1 MELLKAPIPGQSLT
15 DEPKNYPWENPP
27 EITDPEEAIAMHMSK
42 FNDPEVIDNML
53 DLLDIGFPVRA
64 LAESIL
70 TASVAAGWHSIDVS
84 LIVAP
89 FIHEHIISMAN
100 EAGISYVEGFEKDE
114 EAAQEKER
122 QFILAKATKMLKN
135 TPKEERDAGYDM
147 AMESLGILD
156 KPEAEYETLQGG
168 ETDMEAPMMEQEETP
183 MMDDSM
189 IETEEEPQQMQ
200 RGLMARG

>member
-15 DEPKNYPWENPP
+15 DEPKNYAWENPP

-89 FIHEHIISMAN
+89 FMHEHIISMAN
-100 EAGISYVEGFEKDE
+100 EAGVSYVEGFEKDE

-122 QFILAKATKMLKN
+122 QFILAKAAQMLEK
-135 TPKEERDAGYDM
+135 TPKGKQDAGYDM

-156 KPEAEYETLQGG
+156 KPEADYDTIK
-168 ETDMEAPMMEQEETP
+168 EETP
-183 MMDDSM
+183 EMDDSLM
-189 IETEEEPQQMQ
+189 ETEEEPQQMQ

>member
-84 LIVAP
+84 LLVAP
-89 FIHEHIISMAN
+89 FMHEHIISMAN
-100 EAGISYVEGFEKDE
+100 EAGVSYVEGFEKDE

-122 QFILAKATKMLKN
+122 QFILAKATQMLKD
-135 TPKEERDAGYDM
+135 TPEGDRDAGYEM

-156 KPEAEYETLQGG
+156 KPEAEYQTMQE
-168 ETDMEAPMMEQEETP
+168 EAPE
-183 MMDDSM
+183 MDTSIM
-189 IETEEEPQQMQ
+189 ETEEEPQQMQ

>member
-1 MELLKAPIPGQSLT
+1 
-15 DEPKNYPWENPP
+15 
-27 EITDPEEAIAMHMSK
+27 
-42 FNDPEVIDNML
+42 
-53 DLLDIGFPVRA
+53 
-64 LAESIL
+64 
-70 TASVAAGWHSIDVS
+70 
-84 LIVAP
+84 
-89 FIHEHIISMAN
+89 
-100 EAGISYVEGFEKDE
+100 
-114 EAAQEKER
+114 
-122 QFILAKATKMLKN
+122 
-135 TPKEERDAGYDM
+135 M

>member
-15 DEPKNYPWENPP
+15 DEPKNYAWENPP

-89 FIHEHIISMAN
+89 FMHEHIISMAN
-100 EAGISYVEGFEKDE
+100 EAGVSYVEGFEKDE
-114 EAAQEKER
+114 EAEQEKER
-122 QFILAKATKMLKN
+122 QFILAKAAQMLEK
-135 TPKEERDAGYDM
+135 TPKGKQDAGYDM

-156 KPEAEYETLQGG
+156 KPEADYDTIK
-168 ETDMEAPMMEQEETP
+168 EETP
-183 MMDDSM
+183 EMDDSL

>member
-15 DEPKNYPWENPP
+15 DEPKNYAWENPP
-27 EITDPEEAIAMHMSK
+27 EITDPKEAIAMHMSK

-53 DLLDIGFPVRA
+53 DLLDVGFPVRA

-100 EAGISYVEGFEKDE
+100 EAGVSYVEGFEKDE

-122 QFILAKATKMLKN
+122 QFILAKATQMLKD
-135 TPKEERDAGYDM
+135 TPEGDRDAGYEM

-156 KPEAEYETLQGG
+156 KPEAEYQT
-168 ETDMEAPMMEQEETP
+168 MQEETP
-183 MMDDSM
+183 EMDASIM
-189 IETEEEPQQMQ
+189 ETEEEPQQMQ
-200 RGLMARG
+200 RGIMARG

>member
-15 DEPKNYPWENPP
+15 DEPKNYAWENPP

-89 FIHEHIISMAN
+89 FMHEHIISMAN
-100 EAGISYVEGFEKDE
+100 EAGVSYVEGFEKDE

-122 QFILAKATKMLKN
+122 QFILAKAAQMLEK
-135 TPKEERDAGYDM
+135 TPKGKQDAGYDM

-156 KPEAEYETLQGG
+156 KPEADYDTIK
-168 ETDMEAPMMEQEETP
+168 EETP
-183 MMDDSM
+183 EMDDSLM
-189 IETEEEPQQMQ
+189 ETEEEPQQMQ
-200 RGLMARG
+200 RGLMARGQ

>member
-15 DEPKNYPWENPP
+15 DEPKNYAWENPP
-27 EITDPEEAIAMHMSK
+27 EITDPKEAIAMHMSK

-100 EAGISYVEGFEKDE
+100 EAGVSYVEGFEKDE

-122 QFILAKATKMLKN
+122 QFILAKATQMLKD
-135 TPKEERDAGYDM
+135 TPEGDRDAGYEM

-156 KPEAEYETLQGG
+156 KPEAEYQT
-168 ETDMEAPMMEQEETP
+168 MQEETP
-183 MMDDSM
+183 EMDASIM
-189 IETEEEPQQMQ
+189 ETEEEPQQMQ

>member
-53 DLLDIGFPVRA
+53 DLLDVGFPVRA

-70 TASVAAGWHSIDVS
+70 TTSVAAGWHSIDVS
-84 LIVAP
+84 LIIAP

-100 EAGISYVEGFEKDE
+100 EAGVSYVEGFEKDE

-122 QFILAKATKMLKN
+122 QFILAKAREMLKS
-135 TPKEERDAGYDM
+135 TPKGERDAGYDM

-156 KPEAEYETLQGG
+156 KPESEYDSMQE
-168 ETDMEAPMMEQEETP
+168 EAPV
-183 MMDDSM
+183 MDDSM

>member
-53 DLLDIGFPVRA
+53 DLLDVGFPVRA

-100 EAGISYVEGFEKDE
+100 EAGVSYVEGFEKDE

-122 QFILAKATKMLKN
+122 QFILAKAREMLKS

-156 KPEAEYETLQGG
+156 KPESEYDSMQE
-168 ETDMEAPMMEQEETP
+168 EAPV
-183 MMDDSM
+183 MDDSM

>member
-70 TASVAAGWHSIDVS
+70 TASVAAGWHNIDVS

-89 FIHEHIISMAN
+89 FLHEHIISMAN
-100 EAGISYVEGFEKDE
+100 EAGVSYVEGFEKDE

-122 QFILAKATKMLKN
+122 QYILTKATQMLKG
-135 TPKEERDAGYDM
+135 TPKGEQDTGYEM
-147 AMESLGILD
+147 AMQSLGVLD
-156 KPEAEYETLQGG
+156 KPEAEYETLQ
-168 ETDMEAPMMEQEETP
+168 EQEEAP
-183 MMDDSM
+183 EMEGSIM
-189 IETEEEPQQMQ
+189 ETEEEPQQMQ
-200 RGLMARG
+200 RGLMARGQ

>member
-15 DEPKNYPWENPP
+15 DEPKNYAWENPP

-53 DLLDIGFPVRA
+53 DLLDVGFPVRA
-64 LAESIL
+64 MAESIL

-100 EAGISYVEGFEKDE
+100 EAGVSYVEGFEKDE

-122 QFILAKATKMLKN
+122 QFILAKATQMLEK
-135 TPKEERDAGYDM
+135 TPKGKQDAGYDM

-156 KPEAEYETLQGG
+156 KPEADYDT
-168 ETDMEAPMMEQEETP
+168 MKEETP
-183 MMDDSM
+183 EMDASLM
-189 IETEEEPQQMQ
+189 ETEEEPQQMQ
-200 RGLMARG
+200 RGLMTRG

>member
-42 FNDPEVIDNML
+42 FNNPEVIDNML

-84 LIVAP
+84 LLVAP
-89 FIHEHIISMAN
+89 FMHEHIISMAN
-100 EAGISYVEGFEKDE
+100 EAGVSYVEGFEKDE

-122 QFILAKATKMLKN
+122 QFILAKATQMLKD
-135 TPKEERDAGYDM
+135 TPEGDRDAGYEM
-147 AMESLGILD
+147 AMESLGVLD
-156 KPEAEYETLQGG
+156 KPEAEYQT
-168 ETDMEAPMMEQEETP
+168 MQEETP
-183 MMDDSM
+183 EMDTSIM
-189 IETEEEPQQMQ
+189 ETEEEPQQMQ

>member
-89 FIHEHIISMAN
+89 FMHEHIISMAK
-100 EAGISYVEGFEKDE
+100 EAGVSYVEGFEKDE

-122 QFILAKATKMLKN
+122 QFILAKATQMLKD
-135 TPKEERDAGYDM
+135 TPEGDRDAGYEM
-147 AMESLGILD
+147 AMESLGVLD
-156 KPEAEYETLQGG
+156 KPEAEYQT
-168 ETDMEAPMMEQEETP
+168 MQEETP
-183 MMDDSM
+183 EMDTSIM
-189 IETEEEPQQMQ
+189 ETEEEPQQMQ
-200 RGLMARG
+200 RGLMARGQ